1 TIGNISLQAA
11 VNDRPAVSWQQFVY
25 P

>member
-1 TIGNISLQAA
+1 ISLQAA